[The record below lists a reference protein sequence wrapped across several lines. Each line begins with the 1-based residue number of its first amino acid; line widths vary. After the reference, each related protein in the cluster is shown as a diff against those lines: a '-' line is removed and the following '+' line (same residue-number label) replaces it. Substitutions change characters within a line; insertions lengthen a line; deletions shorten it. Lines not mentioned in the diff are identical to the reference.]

1 MLQDHGGEVW
11 EVHFS
16 YSHLLYLLPSLFSDD
31 GSSFF
36 TLPNTKQDQL
46 DQLVSISGLW
56 NVVLTQEY
64 LFLSAKHY
72 NVDCLP
78 RHGNNFMVTMNS
90 TCDTNKEHLL
100 VLSLC

>member
-31 GSSFF
+31 GSSLF

-56 NVVLTQEY
+56 EWFSF
-64 LFLSAKHY
+64 LFFFTFYWSIVAFQCCVSFYYTAK
-72 NVDCLP
+72 
-78 RHGNNFMVTMNS
+78 
-90 TCDTNKEHLL
+90 
-100 VLSLC
+100 